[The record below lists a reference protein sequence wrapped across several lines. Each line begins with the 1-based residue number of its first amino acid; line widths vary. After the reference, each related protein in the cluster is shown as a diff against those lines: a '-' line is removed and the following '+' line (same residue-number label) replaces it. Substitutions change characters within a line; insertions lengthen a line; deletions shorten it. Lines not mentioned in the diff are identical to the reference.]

1 MRVIDIHGPA
11 DEPFVCLARTAA
23 VAFASS
29 AGLPIDQC
37 DELRLALH
45 EACGLLLDA
54 HAVDLTLVEDGHS
67 LSMSLRPSEPVAC
80 RLSPQSAL
88 VLNTMTDRFFLA
100 RDGMITLE
108 KLL

>member
-11 DEPFVCLARTAA
+11 DEPFVGVARTAA

-45 EACGLLLDA
+45 EACGLLLGP
-54 HAVDLTLVEDGHS
+54 HAVEVTFVENDTS
-67 LSMSLRPSEPVAC
+67 LSMSLRPSEPVDC
-80 RLSPQSAL
+80 RLSAHSAL
-88 VLNTMTDRFFLA
+88 VLKTMTDRFHLDE
-100 RDGMITLE
+100 DGMITLE
-108 KLL
+108 KRL

>member
-11 DEPFVCLARTAA
+11 DEPFVSVARTAA

-29 AGLPIDQC
+29 AGLAIDQC

-54 HAVDLTLVEDGHS
+54 DAVDLTFAEDGHS
-67 LSMSLRPSEPVAC
+67 LSMSLRPSAPVAC
-80 RLSPQSAL
+80 RLSPQSEL
-88 VLNTMTDRFFLA
+88 VLKTMTDRFVLDQ
-100 RDGMITLE
+100 DGMITLE